1 MKYIID
7 RFEGKWTVCEDEN
20 CKMVDIEKSKL
31 PKAFA
36 SAMSLCM
43 TLIKIK
49 NSSNKSYA
57 RNKSFLRI
65 SVAT

>member
-36 SAMSLCM
+36 SAM
-43 TLIKIK
+43 
-49 NSSNKSYA
+49 
-57 RNKSFLRI
+57 
-65 SVAT
+65 

>member
-36 SAMSLCM
+36 SAMWLCKR
-43 TLIKIK
+43 TE
-49 NSSNKSYA
+49 SSGWTK
-57 RNKSFLRI
+57 K
-65 SVAT
+65 TH